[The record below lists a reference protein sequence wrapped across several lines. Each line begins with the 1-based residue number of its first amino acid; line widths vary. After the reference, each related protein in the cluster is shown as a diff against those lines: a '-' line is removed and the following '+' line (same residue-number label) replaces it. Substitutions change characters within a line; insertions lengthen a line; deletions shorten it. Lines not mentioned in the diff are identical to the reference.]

1 MSVHS
6 VLSEC
11 YEKPF
16 REVKRGKSVKVYPRQ
31 REREASEAGFLAPIY
46 LNRAV
51 AFRSSPSFPL
61 TEALIFSRLSMPSAV
76 YIEQFQLFVKAM

>member
-1 MSVHS
+1 MSGLIFSNFCMEDWQRDMKAKNNLLPRKLLSAHS

-16 REVKRGKSVKVYPRQ
+16 REVKRGKSVKVYPR
-31 REREASEAGFLAPIY
+31 EREARPAGFLAPIY

-51 AFRSSPSFPL
+51 AVVLPRPS
-61 TEALIFSRLSMPSAV
+61 R
-76 YIEQFQLFVKAM
+76 